1 MFKEYAK
8 LIYLNL
14 VNAPCI
20 YCCGKGF
27 GSTRYHIIF
36 DKKYKKYKYYI
47 KCKCCNTVTPA
58 FEDPKDALDFWD
70 EYAISKEIEIL
81 EKENNL

>member
-47 KCKCCNTVTPA
+47 KCDFCKRTTPA
-58 FEDPKDALDFWD
+58 YENTEKVLDVWND
-70 EYAISKEIEIL
+70 MISHNSL
-81 EKENNL
+81 EK